1 MLSDIIAVITGT
13 LYSLYEITQSTWQVE
28 KAYEY
33 VEQINLLSLSIA
45 YSDWSVAVPT
55 TRRHSVRSFAFRQ
68 AVWTPKFIGLTSSA
82 ITRSQ
87 VKLGLPGGRFQDRGG
102 FCIAAQT
109 ARRWSSVDCARAMW
123 PKKRNLLARTVSET
137 DRHCVTCLIS
147 ALVCVSTGSGNCL
160 NCPIQTWSHGDRPQT
175 IVRAGSGEKEVPYEP
190 LLLSLFL
197 YCLIL
202 WNLFIVSNPFK
213 CW

>member
-68 AVWTPKFIGLTSSA
+68 AV
-82 ITRSQ
+82 
-87 VKLGLPGGRFQDRGG
+87 
-102 FCIAAQT
+102 
-109 ARRWSSVDCARAMW
+109 
-123 PKKRNLLARTVSET
+123 
-137 DRHCVTCLIS
+137 
-147 ALVCVSTGSGNCL
+147 
-160 NCPIQTWSHGDRPQT
+160 
-175 IVRAGSGEKEVPYEP
+175 
-190 LLLSLFL
+190 
-197 YCLIL
+197 
-202 WNLFIVSNPFK
+202 
-213 CW
+213 